1 MMQWNIYKIHMM
13 KMMTNGTN
21 LMNYYTKNF
30 KEYIQNTKDIDM
42 KEYYN
47 VFEMYLKPH
56 STILDVGFGSGRD
69 SLYFNSKGHNVYS
82 IDPIKEFCNDAKEL
96 GLTNVYQMSIEDI
109 EYNNKFD
116 GIWACAS
123 LLHIESNKLVD
134 VFNKC
139 YRALKD
145 NGVMYVSFKYGD
157 FEGIID
163 DRYFTYLTEESFINI
178 INQTKFKIDK
188 IWINNKDKLNRDV
201 KWLNVIIVKKVY

>member
-1 MMQWNIYKIHMM
+1 
-13 KMMTNGTN
+13 
-21 LMNYYTKNF
+21 MNYYSKNY
-30 KEYIQNTKDIDM
+30 KEYINKTKDVDM

-47 VFEMYLKPH
+47 VFEMYLK
-56 STILDVGFGSGRD
+56 SNSKILDVGFGSGRD
-69 SLYFNSKGHNVYS
+69 SLYFKSKGYNVYS
-82 IDPIKEFCNDAKEL
+82 IDPIKEFCDNAKEL
-96 GLTNVYQMSIEDI
+96 GLPNVYQMSIEDI
-109 EYNNKFD
+109 EYNNEFD

-123 LLHIESNKLVD
+123 LLHLELNKLVD

-139 YRALKD
+139 YGALKD

-163 DRYFTYLTEESFINI
+163 DRYFTYLVEESFINI

-188 IWINNKDKLNRDV
+188 IWINNEDKLNRDV